1 MLRILYILGAVK
13 VEVKLTWKA
22 DCQLQWIHLTAR
34 LCRNSQGHVCVVGFC
49 GQPSC
54 WNWRGLLSAFCL
66 AASFRRH
73 NAASAESLPNLHRS
87 GLEGGL
93 QKSFQSTTL
102 KVTHSAASTVLAND
116 RNISDVLRTR
126 YVYQI
131 LSESVEICTRCGK
144 YLDVLKNVSIIFDW
158 SALTWRRVNDNTLP
172 IFWWPFS
179 FHGPLSPF
187 PH

>member
-1 MLRILYILGAVK
+1 MFALSASVVNRAV
-13 VEVKLTWKA
+13 ET
-22 DCQLQWIHLTAR
+22 DAR
-34 LCRNSQGHVCVVGFC
+34 PTIC
-49 GQPSC
+49 
-54 WNWRGLLSAFCL
+54 LLSGSQL
-66 AASFRRH
+66 ST
-73 NAASAESLPNLHRS
+73 SAESLPNLHRS

-144 YLDVLKNVSIIFDW
+144 YLDVFKNVSIIFDW

-172 IFWWPFS
+172 IF
-179 FHGPLSPF
+179 
-187 PH
+187 